1 MVHAFCGVVISYIDE
16 DWVLHEY
23 VVDLIFFDG
32 DHSGKAVGRL
42 VFKRMK
48 NCQAAGDICEDAF
61 FSSLILGNYNFLA
74 ADPASSNG
82 PLNKSIA
89 KRCAK
94 INPDTS
100 SARNIQIGCGGH
112 VTNIVAQSVFV
123 F

>member
-42 VFKRMK
+42 VS
-48 NCQAAGDICEDAF
+48 AGDICEDAF

-100 SARNIQIGCGGH
+100 SARNIQIGCSGH